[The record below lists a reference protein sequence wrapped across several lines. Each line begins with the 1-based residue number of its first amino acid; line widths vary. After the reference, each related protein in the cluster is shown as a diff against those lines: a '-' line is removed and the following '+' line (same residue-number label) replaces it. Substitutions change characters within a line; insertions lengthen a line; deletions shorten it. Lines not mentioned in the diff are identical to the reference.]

1 MRDERDYFLPP
12 PPGVSA
18 DQETL
23 KATIKRCTFWQ
34 WLFAIQYIIFLCI
47 FQWDLR
53 LFSGKRE
60 KTYGGKFQVR
70 GIAKGTLFEK
80 TSGGIHMPFWDNLS
94 KKATE
99 TTAKAMQKAKDFSDI
114 TRLNGQISE
123 EETKINN
130 AFLAIGRLYAE
141 IHSTDAEPQFS
152 AWIASIQE
160 SQGKIDTYRRQVQDV
175 KGVQRC
181 EKCGA
186 EVAAGSAFCNSCGA
200 PMPKQT
206 TPVPQGS
213 VICKNCGAIVQAGM
227 KFCTSCGTP
236 VDFGPSSTDN
246 EEERTERVCPSCGA
260 QVQGDSAFCT
270 ECGAKL

>member
-1 MRDERDYFLPP
+1 
-12 PPGVSA
+12 
-18 DQETL
+18 
-23 KATIKRCTFWQ
+23 
-34 WLFAIQYIIFLCI
+34 
-47 FQWDLR
+47 
-53 LFSGKRE
+53 
-60 KTYGGKFQVR
+60 
-70 GIAKGTLFEK
+70 
-80 TSGGIHMPFWDNLS
+80 MPFWDNLS

-130 AFLAIGRLYAE
+130 AYLAIGRLYVE
-141 IHSTDAEPQFS
+141 VHSGDAEPQFS
-152 AWIASIQE
+152 TWISSIQE
-160 SQGKIDTYRRQVQDV
+160 SQSKINTYRRQVQDI

-206 TPVPQGS
+206 TPVPAMG
-213 VICKNCGAIVQAGM
+213 VPCKNCGAVVQPGM
-227 KFCTSCGTP
+227 KFCTNCGAPVDTEPSVQEEFKPTDTP
-236 VDFGPSSTDN
+236 VEPMA
-246 EEERTERVCPSCGA
+246 RICPSCGA
-260 QVQGDSAFCT
+260 TVDEDSAFCT

>member
-1 MRDERDYFLPP
+1 
-12 PPGVSA
+12 
-18 DQETL
+18 
-23 KATIKRCTFWQ
+23 
-34 WLFAIQYIIFLCI
+34 
-47 FQWDLR
+47 
-53 LFSGKRE
+53 
-60 KTYGGKFQVR
+60 
-70 GIAKGTLFEK
+70 
-80 TSGGIHMPFWDNLS
+80 MPFWDNLS

-130 AFLAIGRLYAE
+130 AYLAIGRLYVE
-141 IHSTDAEPQFS
+141 VHSGDAEPQFS
-152 AWIASIQE
+152 TWISSIQE
-160 SQGKIDTYRRQVQDV
+160 SQSKINTYRRQVQDI

-200 PMPKQT
+200 PMPKVEVT
-206 TPVPQGS
+206 APQNG
-213 VICKNCGAIVQAGM
+213 IACKNCGAIVQPGM

-236 VDFGPSSTDN
+236 VDSEPGSTVN
-246 EEERTERVCPSCGA
+246 EEVPVERVCPSCGA
-260 QVQGDSAFCT
+260 KVQGDSAFCT